1 MSTCKPPPH
10 ELDAFEA
17 CAALSDRR
25 RLAPAGGGKPGESPG
40 GAKPGEYDPPEYE
53 SPEYEDDD
61 EKDSCGTTLDSKG
74 DTLECYYC
82 ALKDRCLPC
91 YGCTGNPRTCRE
103 GACTQAMAGPGF
115 ERCGARA
122 LSAGVCT

>member
-40 GAKPGEYDPPEYE
+40 GGKPGEYDSPEYE

-61 EKDSCGTTLDSKG
+61 EKDSCGTTVDSKG

-103 GACTQAMAGPGF
+103 GACTQAISPTSP
-115 ERCGARA
+115 RR
-122 LSAGVCT
+122 